1 MKKER
6 KENYII
12 FICLLL
18 LISLST
24 MLIKDKQ
31 NDKNDELLANI
42 EITNETTTTTTE
54 TTTTTKKIVWDN
66 LTEEELTIKLNKNL
80 YSTLSNTGS
89 YFAKYTSET
98 GLDPYLAISIVNLE
112 TGCKWGCSYLARTCN
127 NIGGIKGSPSCNGS
141 SYRRYDSLEIGI
153 KSYLDLIYYNY
164 YSIGLDDPYKMNP
177 KYAESSTWAE
187 KVNNYYQEVKETII
201 D

>member
-18 LISLST
+18 LMSLST

-31 NDKNDELLANI
+31 NEKNDELLANI
-42 EITNETTTTTTE
+42 ETTSETITTTTE
-54 TTTTTKKIVWDN
+54 TTTKKIVWDN
-66 LTEEELTIKLNKNL
+66 LTEEELIIKLNKNL
-80 YSTLSNTGS
+80 YSTLSNTGLH
-89 YFAKYTSET
+89 FAKYTSET

-112 TGCKWGCSYLARTCN
+112 TGCKWGCSYLVRTCN

-141 SYRRYDSLEIGI
+141 SYRRYDTLEEGI

-164 YSIGLDDPYKMNP
+164 YSIGLDDPYKMNS

-187 KVNNYYQEVKETII
+187 KVNNYYHEVKDTVIE
-201 D
+201 

>member
-42 EITNETTTTTTE
+42 ETISETTTTTTE
-54 TTTTTKKIVWDN
+54 TTTTKKIVWDN

-80 YSTLSNTGS
+80 YSTLSNTGLH
-89 YFAKYTSET
+89 FAKYTSET

-141 SYRRYDSLEIGI
+141 SYRRYDTLEEGI

-164 YSIGLDDPYKMNP
+164 YSIGLDDPYKMNS

-187 KVNNYYQEVKETII
+187 KVNNYYQEVKETVIE
-201 D
+201 

>member
-1 MKKER
+1 MKKEK

-42 EITNETTTTTTE
+42 EITSETTTTTTE
-54 TTTTTKKIVWDN
+54 TTTTKKIVWDN
-66 LTEEELTIKLNKNL
+66 LTEEELTFKLNKNL

-89 YFAKYTSET
+89 HFAKYTSET

-141 SYRRYDSLEIGI
+141 SYRRYDTLEEGI

-164 YSIGLDDPYKMNP
+164 YSIGLDDPYKMNS

-201 D
+201 E

>member
-42 EITNETTTTTTE
+42 EITSETTAATTE
-54 TTTTTKKIVWDN
+54 TTTTKKIVWDN

-89 YFAKYTSET
+89 HFAKYTSET

-112 TGCKWGCSYLARTCN
+112 TGCKWGCSYLAKTCN

-141 SYRRYDSLEIGI
+141 SYRRYDTLEEGI

-164 YSIGLDDPYKMNP
+164 YSIGLDDPYKMNS

-187 KVNNYYQEVKETII
+187 KVNNYYQEVKETVIE
-201 D
+201 

>member
-12 FICLLL
+12 FICLFL

-42 EITNETTTTTTE
+42 EITSETTTTTTE
-54 TTTTTKKIVWDN
+54 TTTTKKIVWDN

-89 YFAKYTSET
+89 HFAKYTSET

-141 SYRRYDSLEIGI
+141 SYRRYDTLEEGI

-164 YSIGLDDPYKMNP
+164 YSIGLDDPYKMNS

-187 KVNNYYQEVKETII
+187 KVNNYYQEVKETVIE
-201 D
+201 

>member
-1 MKKER
+1 MKKEI

-31 NDKNDELLANI
+31 NEKNDELLANI
-42 EITNETTTTTTE
+42 EITSETITTTTE
-54 TTTTTKKIVWDN
+54 TTTTKKIVWDN

-80 YSTLSNTGS
+80 YSTLSNTGLH
-89 YFAKYTSET
+89 FAKYTSET

-141 SYRRYDSLEIGI
+141 SYRRYDTLEEGI

-164 YSIGLDDPYKMNP
+164 YSIGLDDPYKMNS

-187 KVNNYYQEVKETII
+187 KVNNYYQEVKETVIE
-201 D
+201 

>member
-31 NDKNDELLANI
+31 NEKNDELLANI
-42 EITNETTTTTTE
+42 EITSETTITTTTE
-54 TTTTTKKIVWDN
+54 TTTKKIVWDN
-66 LTEEELTIKLNKNL
+66 LTEEELIIKLNKNL
-80 YSTLSNTGS
+80 YSTLSNTGLH
-89 YFAKYTSET
+89 FAKYTSET

-141 SYRRYDSLEIGI
+141 SYRRYDTLEEGI

-164 YSIGLDDPYKMNP
+164 YSIGLDDPYKMNS

-187 KVNNYYQEVKETII
+187 KVNNYYQEVKETVIE
-201 D
+201 

>member
-31 NDKNDELLANI
+31 NNKNDELLANI
-42 EITNETTTTTTE
+42 EITSETTTTTTE
-54 TTTTTKKIVWDN
+54 ITTTKKIVWDD

-89 YFAKYTSET
+89 HFAKYTSET

-141 SYRRYDSLEIGI
+141 SYRRYDTLEEGI

-164 YSIGLDDPYKMNP
+164 YSIGLDDPYKMNS

-187 KVNNYYQEVKETII
+187 KVNNYYQEVKETVIE
-201 D
+201 

>member
-42 EITNETTTTTTE
+42 EITSETITTTTE
-54 TTTTTKKIVWDN
+54 TTTTKKIVWDN

-89 YFAKYTSET
+89 HFAKYTSET

-141 SYRRYDSLEIGI
+141 SYRRYDTLEEGI

-164 YSIGLDDPYKMNP
+164 YSIGLDDPYKMNS

-201 D
+201 E

>member
-31 NDKNDELLANI
+31 KDKNDELLANI
-42 EITNETTTTTTE
+42 EITSETTTTTTE
-54 TTTTTKKIVWDN
+54 TTTTKKIVWDN

-89 YFAKYTSET
+89 HFAKYTSET

-141 SYRRYDSLEIGI
+141 SYRRYDTLEEGI

-164 YSIGLDDPYKMNP
+164 YSIGLDDPYKMNS

-201 D
+201 E

>member
-42 EITNETTTTTTE
+42 EITSETTTTTTE
-54 TTTTTKKIVWDN
+54 TTTTKKIVWDN
-66 LTEEELTIKLNKNL
+66 LTEEELTFKLNKNL

-89 YFAKYTSET
+89 HFAKYTSET

-141 SYRRYDSLEIGI
+141 SYRRYDTLEEGI

-164 YSIGLDDPYKMNP
+164 YSIGLDDPYKMNS

-201 D
+201 E

>member
-1 MKKER
+1 MKKEK

-42 EITNETTTTTTE
+42 EITSETITTTTE
-54 TTTTTKKIVWDN
+54 TTTTKKIVWDN
-66 LTEEELTIKLNKNL
+66 LTEEELTFKLNKNL

-89 YFAKYTSET
+89 HFAKYTSET

-141 SYRRYDSLEIGI
+141 SYRRYDTLEEGI

-164 YSIGLDDPYKMNP
+164 YSIGLDDPYKMNS

-201 D
+201 E

>member
-42 EITNETTTTTTE
+42 ETTSETTTTTTE
-54 TTTTTKKIVWDN
+54 TTTTKKIVWDN

-89 YFAKYTSET
+89 HFAKYTSET

-112 TGCKWGCSYLARTCN
+112 TGCKWGCSYLAKTCN

-141 SYRRYDSLEIGI
+141 SYRRYDTLEEGI

-164 YSIGLDDPYKMNP
+164 YSIGLDDPYKMNS

-187 KVNNYYQEVKETII
+187 KVNNYYQAVKETVIE
-201 D
+201 

>member
-42 EITNETTTTTTE
+42 EITSETITTTTE
-54 TTTTTKKIVWDN
+54 TTTTKKIVWDN
-66 LTEEELTIKLNKNL
+66 LTEEELTFKLNKNL

-89 YFAKYTSET
+89 HFAKYTSET

-141 SYRRYDSLEIGI
+141 SYRRYDTLEEGI

-164 YSIGLDDPYKMNP
+164 YSIGLDDPYKMNS

-201 D
+201 E

>member
-42 EITNETTTTTTE
+42 EITSETTAATTE
-54 TTTTTKKIVWDN
+54 TTTTKKIVWDN

-89 YFAKYTSET
+89 HFAKYTSET

-141 SYRRYDSLEIGI
+141 SYRRYDTLEEGI

-164 YSIGLDDPYKMNP
+164 YSIGLDDPYKMNS

-201 D
+201 E

>member
-42 EITNETTTTTTE
+42 EITSETTTTTTE
-54 TTTTTKKIVWDN
+54 TTTTKKIVWDN

-89 YFAKYTSET
+89 HFAKYTSET

-141 SYRRYDSLEIGI
+141 SYKRYDTLEEGI

-164 YSIGLDDPYKMNP
+164 YSIGLDDPYKMNS

-187 KVNNYYQEVKETII
+187 KVNNYYQAVKETVIE
-201 D
+201 

>member
-42 EITNETTTTTTE
+42 EITSETTTTTTE
-54 TTTTTKKIVWDN
+54 TTTTKKIVWDN

-89 YFAKYTSET
+89 HFAKYTSET

-127 NIGGIKGSPSCNGS
+127 NIGGIKGNPSCNGS
-141 SYRRYDSLEIGI
+141 SYRRYDTLEEGI

-164 YSIGLDDPYKMNP
+164 YSIGLDDPYKMNS

-201 D
+201 E

>member
-1 MKKER
+1 MKKEK

-42 EITNETTTTTTE
+42 EITSETTTTTTE
-54 TTTTTKKIVWDN
+54 TTTTKKIVWDN

-89 YFAKYTSET
+89 HFAKYTSET

-141 SYRRYDSLEIGI
+141 SYRRYDTLEEGI

-164 YSIGLDDPYKMNP
+164 YSIGLDDPYKMNS

-187 KVNNYYQEVKETII
+187 KVNNYYQEVKETVIE
-201 D
+201 

>member
-18 LISLST
+18 LITLST

-31 NDKNDELLANI
+31 NEKNDELLANI
-42 EITNETTTTTTE
+42 EITSETTITTTTE
-54 TTTTTKKIVWDN
+54 TTTKKIVWDN
-66 LTEEELTIKLNKNL
+66 LTEEELIIKLNKNL
-80 YSTLSNTGS
+80 YSTLSNTGLH
-89 YFAKYTSET
+89 FAKYTSET

-141 SYRRYDSLEIGI
+141 SYRRYDTLEEGI

-164 YSIGLDDPYKMNP
+164 YSIGLDDPYKMNS

-187 KVNNYYQEVKETII
+187 KVNNYYQEVKETVIE
-201 D
+201 

>member
-18 LISLST
+18 LILLST

-42 EITNETTTTTTE
+42 EITSETSTTTTE
-54 TTTTTKKIVWDN
+54 TTTTKKIVWDN

-89 YFAKYTSET
+89 HFAKYTSET

-141 SYRRYDSLEIGI
+141 SYKRYDTLEEGI

-164 YSIGLDDPYKMNP
+164 YSIGLDDPYKMNS

-187 KVNNYYQEVKETII
+187 KVNNYYQAVKETVIE
-201 D
+201 